1 MLVLMKTSVDD
12 IIKKLEL
19 PRDRWHGT
27 AIGNISL
34 QNRVNLGGAVTIIRG
49 NEYYHQ
55 HDEIQDDQE
64 QQEASSV
71 SRYITF
77 QYTLKGH
84 GLFKKYKRYQKV
96 KPGYAFCCFKPS
108 SYSYK
113 NDPGCPE
120 YRFLWFS
127 TNHPYIVSR
136 LEKHPN
142 LYNDIIKLPLNSP
155 AVHTILQLISKCSS
169 RSEEDDLVIEQ
180 LLFDWMFRM
189 ENWAIENRYPQKNR
203 TYLLEYVRNY
213 TLEHISDP
221 FRISVM
227 AKAYGRSRSN
237 FTHHFTAMTGF
248 TPAAYVNE
256 IRLEESARL
265 LKDTTMTVKEIASN
279 TGFSN
284 SNHFCKTFRKHF
296 HTSATTYRKNH
307 SVLFRQAKRKLP
319 G

>member
-1 MLVLMKTSVDD
+1 MKTGVDD
-12 IIKKLEL
+12 ILRRLEL
-19 PRDRWHGT
+19 PKERWYGT

-34 QNRVNLGGAVTIIRG
+34 QNRVNLGGAVSIIYSDD
-49 NEYYHQ
+49 YYYQ
-55 HDEIQDDQE
+55 HDNIPHNPE
-64 QQEASSV
+64 QPDAHTGT
-71 SRYITF
+71 RYFTI
-77 QYTLKGH
+77 QYTLEGH
-84 GLFKKYKRYQKV
+84 GLFKKQRRFQKV
-96 KPGYAFCCFKPS
+96 KPGHAFCCFKPS
-108 SYSYK
+108 VYTYK
-113 NDPGCPE
+113 NDTSCPK

-142 LYNDIIKLPLNSP
+142 LHNSIIKLSLNSP
-155 AVHTILQLISKCSS
+155 IIQSIIQLIRKCAS
-169 RSEEDDLVIEQ
+169 REEDDDLVIEQ
-180 LLFDWMFRM
+180 LLFGWMFQL
-189 ENWAIENRYPQKNR
+189 ENWAIENRFPQKNR

-213 TLEHISDP
+213 TLEHLSDP

-256 IRLEESARL
+256 IRLEESTRL
-265 LKDTTMTVKEIASN
+265 LKDTQMPVKEIASK

-284 SNHFCKTFRKHF
+284 SNHFCKTFKKHF
-296 HTSATTYRKNH
+296 RISATAYRKNH
-307 SVLFRQAKRKLP
+307 SPLTKQTKRKLP